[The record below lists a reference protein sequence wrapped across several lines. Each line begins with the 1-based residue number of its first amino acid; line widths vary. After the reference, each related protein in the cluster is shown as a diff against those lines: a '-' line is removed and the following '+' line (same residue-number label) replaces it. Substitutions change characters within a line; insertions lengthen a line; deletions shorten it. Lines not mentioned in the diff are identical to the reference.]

1 MEGTMSL
8 IINTNNNEDFIEI
21 LPIGE
26 IDIYTSPMFK
36 KEVIDII
43 NAENKNIVVNSEKLD
58 YLDSTGLGVFMSILK
73 TIKEKNLSIKLK
85 NVKPNI
91 YKLFD
96 ITGLNKIF
104 NIEEC

>member
-8 IINTNNNEDFIEI
+8 IINTNNNEDYIEI

-43 NAENKNIVVNSEKLD
+43 NAENKNIVVNSERLD

-73 TIKEKNLSIKLK
+73 TIKEKNLSIKLI

-91 YKLFD
+91 FKLFD

-104 NIEEC
+104 NIEE

>member
-1 MEGTMSL
+1 MSL
-8 IINTNNNEDFIEI
+8 IVNTKENSNFTEV

-36 KEVIDII
+36 NEVLNIINSVNRDLVI
-43 NAENKNIVVNSEKLD
+43 NAEKLE

-73 TIKEKNLSIKLK
+73 AIKEKNLNIKLI
-85 NVKPNI
+85 NVKSNI

-104 NIEEC
+104 NIEE

>member
-1 MEGTMSL
+1 MSL
-8 IINTNNNEDFIEI
+8 IINTNNNEDYIEI

-43 NAENKNIVVNSEKLD
+43 NAENKNIIVNSERLD

-73 TIKEKNLSIKLK
+73 TIKEKNLSIKLI

-91 YKLFD
+91 FKLFD

-104 NIEEC
+104 NIEE

>member
-1 MEGTMSL
+1 MSL
-8 IINTNNNEDFIEI
+8 IINTKENNDFIEV

-36 KEVIDII
+36 EEVFNII
-43 NAENKNIVVNSEKLD
+43 NAENKDLVINAEKLD

-73 TIKEKNLSIKLK
+73 AVKEKNLNIRLINIKS
-85 NVKPNI
+85 NI

-104 NIEEC
+104 NIEER

>member
-1 MEGTMSL
+1 MSL
-8 IINTNNNEDFIEI
+8 IINTKENNDFIEV
-21 LPIGE
+21 LPVGE

-36 KEVIDII
+36 EEVLNII
-43 NAENKNIVVNSEKLD
+43 NAENKNLVINAEKLE

-73 TIKEKNLSIKLK
+73 AIKEKSLNIKLINIK
-85 NVKPNI
+85 SNI

-104 NIEEC
+104 NIEER

>member
-1 MEGTMSL
+1 MSL
-8 IINTNNNEDFIEI
+8 IINKNKNSNFIEV
-21 LPIGE
+21 LPVGE

-36 KEVIDII
+36 NEVLDII
-43 NAENKNIVVNSEKLD
+43 NAESKDIIVNAEKLE

-73 TIKEKNLSIKLK
+73 ALKEKNLNIKLV
-85 NVKPNI
+85 NVKSNI

-104 NIEEC
+104 NIEER

>member
-1 MEGTMSL
+1 MSL
-8 IINTNNNEDFIEI
+8 IINTNNNEDYIEI

-43 NAENKNIVVNSEKLD
+43 NAENKNIVVNSERLD

-73 TIKEKNLSIKLK
+73 TIKEKNLSIKLI

-91 YKLFD
+91 FKLFD

-104 NIEEC
+104 NIEE

>member
-1 MEGTMSL
+1 MSL
-8 IINTNNNEDFIEI
+8 IINTNNNEYYVEI

-36 KEVIDII
+36 KEALDLI
-43 NAENKNIVVNSEKLD
+43 NAENKNIVVNAERLD

-73 TIKEKNLSIKLK
+73 AVKEKNLSIKLI

-104 NIEEC
+104 NIEE